1 MEGKVALVTGAASGI
16 GQATAMLLAERGA
29 IVVGADRNPVQG
41 ASVERS
47 MILDVTEEKA
57 VGSAVQTVAADFGR
71 LDILVCNAGLA
82 VRGAVP
88 DLTAEDW
95 DAQMAV
101 NLKGVFLC
109 CRAGIPVMVQGGGGT
124 IVTVASELALAAPRG
139 LAAYAASKAGVIQLT
154 RAIAADHAA
163 EGIRANCVCPGPID
177 TPLLRGGFARAED
190 PAAAERAEAETTLL
204 NRLGR
209 PEEIAEVIAFLASDR
224 ASFMTGSVVV
234 ADGGVT
240 AV

>member
-16 GQATAMLLAERGA
+16 GRATAGLLAEQGA
-29 IVVGADRNPVQG
+29 VVVGADLNPIRDLK
-41 ASVERS
+41 VERS
-47 MILDVTEEKA
+47 IILDVTQEEA
-57 VGSAVQTVAADFGR
+57 VDAAVAAIAKDFGR
-71 LDILVCNAGLA
+71 LDILVCNAGA
-82 VRGAVP
+82 AIRGSVP
-88 DLTAEDW
+88 ELTVEEW
-95 DAQMAV
+95 DAQLAV

-109 CRAGIPVMVQGGGGT
+109 CQATIPAMARSGSGT
-124 IVTVASELALAAPRG
+124 IVTVASELALVAPRG

-163 EGIRANCVCPGPID
+163 EGIRANCVCPGPVD
-177 TPLLRGGFARAED
+177 TPLLRSGFARAED
-190 PAAAERAEAETTLL
+190 PGAAERAEAATTLL
-204 NRLGR
+204 DRLGR

-224 ASFMTGSVVV
+224 ASYMTGSVVV